1 MSDVVAFRVEIVSD
15 WQNQRMDPYG
25 ASSRSPVSPTGWNLL
40 PLQVDAADPQVSAVE
55 ARLRTEEPLVRD
67 LLTRGLPQLPAKP
80 LRSVVTVGD
89 IGGAGVALL
98 LGVLAL
104 GSTAMGGIP
113 RAAVVGGLLVIAA
126 VFLVVRA
133 LRERARAAAME
144 GSGPGSPLERVALY
158 EQLRGL
164 AAANGLAWRPISE
177 PRHAGGL
184 LMQPDSQALCVTTGA
199 RGASMFELGLL
210 TGGAAGHGPHLY
222 AVATA
227 APGSTLSQP
236 TPPDALARS
245 LPAPARTEV
254 VGNQAAVL
262 LDVPADPTQLQSA
275 VPLLAQ
281 WIDAV
286 NRGGALR

>member
-1 MSDVVAFRVEIVSD
+1 MLRSRN
-15 WQNQRMDPYG
+15 WQNHRMDPYG
-25 ASSRSPVSPTGWNLL
+25 VPSRSPVPPTGWDLA
-40 PLQVDAADPQVSAVE
+40 PLRVDAASPQVRAAE
-55 ARLRTEEPLVRD
+55 ARLRTEEPLVCD
-67 LLTRGLPQLPAKP
+67 LLTRGLPQMPAKP

-89 IGGAGVALL
+89 IGGAGGALL

-104 GSTAMGGIP
+104 GSTATGGSP
-113 RAAVVGGLLVIAA
+113 RAAVVGGLLVLAA

-133 LRERARAAAME
+133 LRERSRAAAME

-164 AAANGLAWRPISE
+164 ASANGLAWQPVAE

-184 LMQPDSQALCVTTGA
+184 LMQPGSQTLCVTGGV
-199 RGASMFELGLL
+199 RGASTFEIGLL
-210 TGGAAGHGPHLY
+210 TGGAAGHAPHLY

-227 APGSTLSQP
+227 APGSTLPQP

-245 LPAPARTEV
+245 LSAPARTEV

-286 NRGGALR
+286 TRGGALR